1 MSTRTITIEELATLS
16 REGRVAARLSST
28 FGQTAAGEHA
38 AVSAERLVRLEVS
51 PTGVGYDPTSD
62 LNIYAARGEAGEGRV
77 FFDPDTGRAWWGSSY
92 TLRVLPEAGAS
103 LERGS
108 IKKDAA
114 NAAYQRALLSGA
126 A

>member
-51 PTGVGYDPTSD
+51 PTGVGYDPTSN
-62 LNIYAARGEAGEGRV
+62 LNIYAAREAGEGRV

-108 IKKDAA
+108 IQKDAA
-114 NAAYQRALLSGA
+114 NAAYQKAMLSGA